1 MFIDC
6 GAIDMWWTILPGII
20 DKLLPDATAAA
31 DAKLK
36 LMELAQSGE
45 LAVLQADAEIAKG
58 QIAVNQTEA
67 SGDWFRAGWRPA
79 AGWVC
84 VVALA
89 YQYLICP
96 LSPLFAGGQQLPEVD
111 SSDLMTL
118 LLGMLGL
125 GGFRTFEKLRSV
137 K

>member
-1 MFIDC
+1 
-6 GAIDMWWTILPGII
+6 MWWTIIPEIL
-20 DKLLPDATAAA
+20 DRVLPDPTAAA
-31 DAKLK
+31 EAKTRLI
-36 LMELAQSGE
+36 ELAQAGE
-45 LAVLQADAEIAKG
+45 LEVLRAETEIAKG
-58 QIAVNQTEA
+58 QIGVNTVEA
-67 SGDWFRAGWRPA
+67 AGDWFRAGWRPA

-96 LSPLFAGGQQLPEVD
+96 LSPLWTGGQQLPQVD

-125 GGFRTFEKLRSV
+125 GGFRTFERVRGK
-137 K
+137 